1 MNKVLAGGS
10 RDEFGERLKQ
20 KQKITSLISNVLNE
34 KGFMP
39 INTPFIEKEST
50 FE

>member
-20 KQKITSLISNVLNE
+20 KQKSGGMVTLIELSR
-34 KGFMP
+34 P
-39 INTPFIEKEST
+39 
-50 FE
+50 